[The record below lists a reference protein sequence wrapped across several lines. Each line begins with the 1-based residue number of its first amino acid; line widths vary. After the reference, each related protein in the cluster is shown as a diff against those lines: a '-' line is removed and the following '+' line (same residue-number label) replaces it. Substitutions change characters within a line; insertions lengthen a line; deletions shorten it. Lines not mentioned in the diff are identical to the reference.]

1 MKRKLL
7 CIGAIGA
14 LLFGAA
20 PSFAQDDITTFT
32 RFREG
37 ANAGDAALEV
47 AQARYVS
54 DKTGVEVVL
63 YGVVHIAEAEYYTAV
78 QEDLSSYDVVLYE
91 GVAPGKK
98 KVEPDET
105 MMNIGEMQKLM
116 CDILGLQFQKDGID
130 YKAKNLVHA
139 DMNADQLREAAGGD
153 MSKALP
159 GGGMFGGDMMK
170 NLGPM
175 LKMGAQFFKTF
186 AKNNPAMRDRM
197 KMMMGKQLGSAG
209 SGNMPGMDSEMMR
222 VIIVERN
229 KVAMQV
235 FDRELA
241 KRNKGTMAMF
251 YGAAHMK
258 DFHERL
264 VKRGFRQ
271 VDKSWKSAWTMGEG
285 VGEAAPERPKT
296 QEPKA
301 SKPKKQWF

>member
-1 MKRKLL
+1 MRLNKLFV
-7 CIGAIGA
+7 GA
-14 LLFGAA
+14 LSALLLGAA
-20 PSFAQDDITTFT
+20 PTFAQDEITTFT
-32 RFREG
+32 RFVEG
-37 ANAGDAALEV
+37 DNAGDAALQV

-54 DKTGVEVVL
+54 DKTGVEVIL
-63 YGVVHIAEAEYYTAV
+63 YGVVHIAEADYYAAV
-78 QEDLSSYDVVLYE
+78 QKDLSSYDVVLYE

-105 MMNIGEMQKLM
+105 MVNISEMQKLM

-130 YKAKNLVHA
+130 YTAKNLVHA

-159 GGGMFGGDMMK
+159 GAGMFNGDMLK

-209 SGNMPGMDSEMMR
+209 SGNVPGMDGEMMR
-222 VIIVERN
+222 VIVVERN
-229 KVAMQV
+229 KVAMKV
-235 FDRELA
+235 LDREMA
-241 KRNKGTMAMF
+241 KRNSGKMAMF

-271 VDKSWKSAWTMGEG
+271 VEKTWKSAWTMGNGVEG
-285 VGEAAPERPKT
+285 GSERPKT
-296 QEPKA
+296 QPKA
-301 SKPKKQWF
+301 APKKSKKQWF